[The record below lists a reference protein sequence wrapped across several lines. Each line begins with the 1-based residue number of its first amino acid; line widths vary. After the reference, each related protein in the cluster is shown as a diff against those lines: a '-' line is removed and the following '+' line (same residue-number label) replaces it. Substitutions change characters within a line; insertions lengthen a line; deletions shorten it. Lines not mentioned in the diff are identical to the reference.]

1 MAEGCG
7 CRRAVE
13 YSIEAARMEARRTQA
28 EYGRRLDSFRDG
40 IAQGAREVAA
50 RHLYLAGVYAAS
62 LDNGL
67 ARNPNGFMVRESLAR
82 RLTTEGGRLLRFY
95 GENSVLVE
103 AQGEFVDVERALRGV
118 LRDRRGAPGLLEAR
132 VRSELGQAEDA
143 LVRLERLEGF
153 LASWRESV
161 RLESQVAV
169 DVVVDMHMISEKEVM
184 KNL

>member
-1 MAEGCG
+1 MVMGSL
-7 CRRAVE
+7 R
-13 YSIEAARMEARRTQA
+13 
-28 EYGRRLDSFRDG
+28 RRLE
-40 IAQGAREVAA
+40 A
-50 RHLYLAGVYAAS
+50 
-62 LDNGL
+62 
-67 ARNPNGFMVRESLAR
+67 
-82 RLTTEGGRLLRFY
+82 EGGRLLRFY

-161 RLESQVAV
+161 RLESQVGV
-169 DVVVDMHMISEKEVM
+169 DVVVDMHSCPGR
-184 KNL
+184 NLKR

>member
-1 MAEGCG
+1 MAWGCG

-13 YSIEAARMEARRTQA
+13 YSVEAARRDAHRAQA
-28 EYGRRLDSFRDG
+28 EYGRRLESFRSG

-67 ARNPNGFMVRESLAR
+67 ARDPDGFMVRTSLMR
-82 RLTTEGGRLLRFY
+82 RLEAEGGRLLRFY
-95 GENSVLVE
+95 GENSVLVD
-103 AQGEFVDVERALRGV
+103 AQGEFVDVEKALRGV

-132 VRSELGQAEDA
+132 VRAELGQAEDA

-161 RLESQVAV
+161 RLESQVGV
-169 DVVVDMHMISEKEVM
+169 EVVVDMHKISNKKEH
-184 KNL
+184 